1 MVDLEIRVGD
11 ISAPLIALVDS
22 GADRTQVP
30 ADLLITVGIDHTTL
44 PIIGQGEG
52 AGSRFDVR
60 ICEAEI
66 WFEKWK
72 VCDRFLVS
80 PPGNSPYALTGRYD
94 FFQRFSDF
102 FDWSAMPPVFDI
114 HPIDRKKKP

>member
-1 MVDLEIRVGD
+1 MIDLEIRVGGM
-11 ISAPLIALVDS
+11 SAPLVALVDS

-44 PIIGQGEG
+44 PIVGHGEG

-94 FFQRFSDF
+94 FFQRFSVF
-102 FDWSAMPPVFDI
+102 FDWSTTPPVFDI
-114 HPIDRKKKP
+114 RPLDRKKRP